1 VATIPW
7 DSPLDFWLK
16 LRDGYDWM
24 PTLAEVGVT
33 AQSMAIEVRQ
43 ATLGDYPAIDA
54 FIREAYKDL
63 APYKAHDRWRWQFVD
78 NPFGKR
84 GSAPPVWIALSGDR
98 VVGQIA
104 VQRCGL
110 RAR

>member
-1 VATIPW
+1 
-7 DSPLDFWLK
+7 
-16 LRDGYDWM
+16 
-24 PTLAEVGVT
+24 
-33 AQSMAIEVRQ
+33 MAIEVRQ

-54 FIREAYKDL
+54 FIREAYEDL

-84 GSAPPVWIALSGDR
+84 APPVWIALSGDR

-104 VQRCGL
+104 VQRRGL
-110 RAR
+110 LGFPVDERVDRLATYGTQTRFVSALQPA